1 MATTATGRVTWKK
14 SSRSTTN
21 GGSCVEVATL
31 PDQVWLRDSK
41 LGDDSPVF
49 RMTRDE
55 FRVFLSGVKQY

>member
-1 MATTATGRVTWKK
+1 M
-14 SSRSTTN
+14 
-21 GGSCVEVATL
+21 EVATL